1 MAVQVENI
9 VKPGREADWT
19 FSMLGAIKNAGTICT
34 TVKKFECD
42 SQICNL

>member
-19 FSMLGAIKNAGTICT
+19 FSSLGAIKNAE
-34 TVKKFECD
+34 TVCATVQKFESD
-42 SQICNL
+42 SQIRNL